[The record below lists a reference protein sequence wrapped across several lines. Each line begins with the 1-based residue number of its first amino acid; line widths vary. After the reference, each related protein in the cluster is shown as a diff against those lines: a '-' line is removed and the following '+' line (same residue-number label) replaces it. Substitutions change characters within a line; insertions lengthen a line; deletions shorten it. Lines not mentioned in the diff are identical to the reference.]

1 MRPALLIILPH
12 DSHRAVS
19 GRNCQM
25 ATPRDKAPEIFDTV
39 ETVGFL
45 AEEDQ
50 TDRRMMWRLGT
61 WALCA
66 VGAVTLAV
74 FVGQTSIG
82 QRRTL
87 VADNSDNVR
96 QAQKLQS
103 LIKENQN
110 EANRLALAVETLN
123 NDRDRLYA
131 RVSTLE
137 QGLDSV
143 TGTVNRRTAA
153 AITPPPEKPSPAPVP
168 ARPETVA
175 LAETPSPLMPARSL
189 MSPPDPSASK
199 LSEPAPT
206 PQAQPDPPKAES
218 KPEVVAA
225 LPDTPAAEPVPP
237 HHGVDL
243 GAAPTVDGLRLL
255 WRRTAKAHPELAG
268 LQPIIAVRERLGTG
282 GIQLRLVAGPLVEA
296 AATQLCATLGAA
308 CAPTGYDGQRLSLAM
323 STPVTPKQVRRKPV
337 PRPVPAAATETA
349 PLAAR

>member
-1 MRPALLIILPH
+1 
-12 DSHRAVS
+12 
-19 GRNCQM
+19 M
-25 ATPRDKAPEIFDTV
+25 AKPRDQAPEIFDTV

-45 AEEDQ
+45 AEEDRA
-50 TDRRMMWRLGT
+50 DRRMLWRLGA

-74 FVGQTSIG
+74 FVSQTTAG

-87 VADNSDNVR
+87 LADTSDNLR

-110 EANRLALAVETLN
+110 EANRLAMAVETLN

-143 TGTVNRRTAA
+143 TGTVNRRAAA
-153 AITPPPEKPSPAPVP
+153 AIAPPAEKPSPAPTP

-175 LAETPSPLMPARSL
+175 LAGSPSPLMPARSL
-189 MSPPDPSASK
+189 MSPPDPSASR
-199 LSEPAPT
+199 LSEPTPT
-206 PQAQPDPPKAES
+206 PGPAPQAQPDPTTVET
-218 KPEVVAA
+218 KPEVVAS
-225 LPDTPAAEPVPP
+225 LPDSPAAEPASP
-237 HHGVDL
+237 HGVDL

-255 WRRTAKAHPELAG
+255 WRRTAKAHPAVAA

-282 GIQLRLVAGPLVEA
+282 GIQLRLVAGPLNETA
-296 AATQLCATLGAA
+296 AAQLCATLGAA
-308 CAPTGYDGQRLSLAM
+308 CEPTGYDGQRLNLTM
-323 STPVTPKQVRRKPV
+323 STPPATPKPVRRKPV
-337 PRPVPAAATETA
+337 PRPVQPAAAETA
-349 PLAAR
+349 PPLAAR